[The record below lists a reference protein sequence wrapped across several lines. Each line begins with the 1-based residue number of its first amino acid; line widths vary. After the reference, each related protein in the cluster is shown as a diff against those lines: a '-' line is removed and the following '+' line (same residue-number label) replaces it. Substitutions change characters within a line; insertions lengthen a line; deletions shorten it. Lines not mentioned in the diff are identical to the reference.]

1 MHPASSSPV
10 VSLQPTSAQSCSW
23 AREGFT
29 SLSSHKLLIRT
40 IIYRAWQGC
49 VSHFILKQVSLFPWY
64 KGGKWFSERLRG
76 LFRQGQG
83 VIPSQTHQ
91 THSWQKRP
99 SSVWWEQT
107 HKALAGP
114 YTALWE
120 AIAACYWLHVSKART
135 ESLSPNWRRGQCWE
149 IERFW
154 GEGILAII
162 HEAWSSCWV
171 SRDSGGPV
179 THSSSFQ
186 CENTTWPTKGCKVV
200 L

>member
-1 MHPASSSPV
+1 MKIGCFWSKNLCLSVHSASSSPV

-49 VSHFILKQVSLFPWY
+49 VSHFILKQVSLFWWY
-64 KGGKWFSERLRG
+64 KGRKWFSERLRG

-91 THSWQKRP
+91 THSWQKRT
-99 SSVWWEQT
+99 SLVWWEHT
-107 HKALAGP
+107 HKELAGP

-120 AIAACYWLHVSKART
+120 AIAACYWLHVSKARMK
-135 ESLSPNWRRGQCWE
+135 ERSVLRNREVLGWRHSCYNPWSL
-149 IERFW
+149 
-154 GEGILAII
+154 
-162 HEAWSSCWV
+162 
-171 SRDSGGPV
+171 
-179 THSSSFQ
+179 
-186 CENTTWPTKGCKVV
+186 V
-200 L
+200 LMLSV